1 MPSNAAF
8 RQVISLS
15 TNWNGSA
22 VTDERARREFY
33 AQQGARCIAT
43 GEIRNIGDLDT
54 PANSAD
60 LVVQFQN
67 ANFCLNNTVT
77 FGGAATAG
85 NLVLSYD
92 GVSTAN
98 IDGTGGMTAAKIRT
112 ALAALSNVV
121 NRFDVEVQE
130 VTAGTVFQVIF
141 RPKAATLGAGS
152 KSGVNRP
159 ASVNLLVTVSLATG
173 QSTSTW
179 VNNTWSNINPD
190 GYSAAITVKPGGK
203 VPFSFGSAGSNNN
216 FLGTNFRILVT
227 SGTGQMEFSL
237 GDGAINVERV

>member
-8 RQVISLS
+8 RQVIGLAP
-15 TNWNGSA
+15 NWNGTA
-22 VTDERARREFY
+22 VTDERNRREFY
-33 AQQGARCIAT
+33 VQQGARLIAS
-43 GEIRNIGDLDT
+43 GEIRNIGDLDNPT
-54 PANSAD
+54 NSAD

-67 ANFCLNNTVT
+67 ANFVLNNQVT

-92 GVSTAN
+92 GVQTAN
-98 IDGTGGMTAAKIRT
+98 IDGTGGMTATKIRT
-112 ALAALSNVV
+112 ALQALSNVV
-121 NRFDVEVQE
+121 NRFDVEVQT
-130 VTAGTVFQVIF
+130 VTSGTVFQIIF
-141 RPKAATLGAGS
+141 RAKASTLGAGA
-152 KSGVNRP
+152 KTGVQRP
-159 ASVNLLVTVSLATG
+159 ASTNLIATVSLATG

-190 GYSAAITVKPGGK
+190 GYSAAMTVKPGGK

-227 SGTGQMEFSL
+227 SGTGQMELSL
-237 GDGAINVERV
+237 GDGTINIERV

>member
-8 RQVISLS
+8 RQVISLAP
-15 TNWNGSA
+15 NWNGTA
-22 VTDERARREFY
+22 VTDERNRREFY
-33 AQQGARCIAT
+33 SQQGARQIAS

-54 PANSAD
+54 PANSVD

-67 ANFCLNNTVT
+67 CNFALNNTLT
-77 FGGAATAG
+77 FGANSTAG
-85 NLVLSYD
+85 NLILSYD
-92 GVSTAN
+92 GVQTAN
-98 IDGTGGMTAAKIRT
+98 IDGTGGMTNTKIRT
-112 ALAALSNVV
+112 ALQALSNVV
-121 NRFDVEVQE
+121 NRFDVEVQT

-141 RPKAATLGAGS
+141 RPKAATLGAGA

-159 ASVNLLVTVSLATG
+159 AATNIIALVQLATS
-173 QSTSTW
+173 QSSLT
-179 VNNTWSNINPD
+179 VANNTWANINPD

-227 SGTGQMEFSL
+227 SGTGQMELSL
-237 GDGAINVERV
+237 GDGAINIERV

>member
-8 RQVISLS
+8 RQVISLAP
-15 TNWNGSA
+15 NWNGTSI
-22 VTDERARREFY
+22 TDDRNRREFY
-33 AQQGARCIAT
+33 SQQGARQIAS
-43 GEIRNIGDLDT
+43 GEIRNIGDLDN

-67 ANFCLNNTVT
+67 ANFVLNNQVT
-77 FGGAATAG
+77 FGGASSGG

-92 GVSTAN
+92 GVQTAN
-98 IDGTGGMTAAKIRT
+98 IDGTGGMTDTKIRT
-112 ALAALSNVV
+112 ALQALSNVV
-121 NRFDVEVQE
+121 NRYDVEVQT

-141 RPKAATLGAGS
+141 RPKAATLGAGA
-152 KSGVNRP
+152 KSGVFRP

-179 VNNTWSNINPD
+179 ANNTWSNINPD

-203 VPFSFGSAGSNNN
+203 VPFSFGSAGGNNN
-216 FLGTNFRILVT
+216 FLGTNFRVLVT

-237 GDGAINVERV
+237 GDGQINVERV